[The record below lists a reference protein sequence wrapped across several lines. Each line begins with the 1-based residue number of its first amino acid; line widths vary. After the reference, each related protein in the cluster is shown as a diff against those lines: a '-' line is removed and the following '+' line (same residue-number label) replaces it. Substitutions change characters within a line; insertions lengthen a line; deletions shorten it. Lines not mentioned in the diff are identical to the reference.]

1 MQAKRFVFSG
11 MRLLGLCT
19 VAAVGN
25 AIAAWPEKP
34 IRIII
39 PWAPGGSTDIVGR
52 ILAAELTTRLKQ
64 QVLIDNRAGAGSIVG
79 LQIATAAAPD
89 GYTFMKTSTGYGFL
103 IDKPKVPVDL
113 VNSFA
118 PVSLIGFGDSALVV
132 HPAFPVKTVKDLIDL
147 AKRRPGEIFYASSGI
162 GGFPHMNTE
171 LFKLR
176 TGTNLVPVHF
186 KGGGPATADVVAGQT
201 QLQIGSLV
209 SVMSMVQAG
218 RLRLIAIGSEKRS
231 PKYPNIPTIAET
243 VPGYASSIWWGIFAP
258 PKTPTD
264 IIARMHAEINEVIST
279 THFQKRLDEQGGA
292 VVRMSSAEFGKL
304 MVSEQNKWLEVIKS
318 ANIKAE

>member
-1 MQAKRFVFSG
+1 MASTKHSLAPMLVCCALASAP
-11 MRLLGLCT
+11 
-19 VAAVGN
+19 VA
-25 AIAAWPEKP
+25 AAWPEKP

-39 PWAPGGSTDIVGR
+39 PWAPGGSTDIIGR
-52 ILAAELTTRLKQ
+52 ILAAELTTRFKQ
-64 QVLIDNRAGAGSIVG
+64 QVIVDNRAGAGSIVG
-79 LQIATAAAPD
+79 LQIATAAPPD

-118 PVSLIGFGDSALVV
+118 PVSMIGFGDSALVV
-132 HPAFPVKTVKDLIDL
+132 HPALPVKTVKDLIDL

-176 TGTNLVPVHF
+176 TGTNLVAVHF

-209 SVMSMVQAG
+209 SVMSQVQAG

-231 PKYPNIPTIAET
+231 PKYPDIPTIAET
-243 VPGYASSIWWGIFAP
+243 VPGYASSIWWGVFAP
-258 PKTPTD
+258 PKTPAD
-264 IIARMHAEINEVIST
+264 IIARMHAEINDVIST
-279 THFQKRLDEQGGA
+279 ATFQKRLDEQGGA
-292 VVRMSSAEFGKL
+292 VVKMSAAEFGKL
-304 MVSEQNKWLEVIKS
+304 MIAEQNKWVEVIK
-318 ANIKAE
+318 AAGIKAE